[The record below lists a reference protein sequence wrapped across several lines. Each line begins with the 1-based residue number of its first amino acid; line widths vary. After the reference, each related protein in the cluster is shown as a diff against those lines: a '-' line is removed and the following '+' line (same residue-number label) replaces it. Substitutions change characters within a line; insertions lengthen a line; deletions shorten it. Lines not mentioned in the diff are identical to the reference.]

1 MKKQDSTIKTIQ
13 PVAVLDTNVL
23 HPVIT
28 RDILLWFAFEELF
41 TPRWSMEILLEWK
54 RVLKRMHVNDH
65 MAKQRIT
72 VLQRAFPMA
81 KVRGYKKHMQRL
93 HLPDTNDHH
102 VLAAAIQARA
112 HFIVTSNTKDFPQA
126 ALQPFGIRAI
136 TADAFLSR
144 LIEQHP
150 SKSHQAL
157 VQMVSARK
165 RPVQTKAQVIQLL
178 LNNGLR
184 QTAEKLKNLN

>member
-1 MKKQDSTIKTIQ
+1 MKKQDSTIKTIL

-28 RDILLWFAFEELF
+28 RDILLWFALEELF
-41 TPRWSMEILLEWK
+41 IPRWSAEILVEWK
-54 RVLKRMHVNDH
+54 RVLKRMNVNDH
-65 MAKQRIT
+65 MARQRIT

-81 KVRGYKKHMQRL
+81 MVRGYKKHMPYL
-93 HLPDTNDHH
+93 HLPDTNDRH

-126 ALQPFGIRAI
+126 ALKPFGIRAI
-136 TADAFLSR
+136 TADAFLSW
-144 LIEQHP
+144 LIEHHP
-150 SKSHQAL
+150 SKSLQAFMC
-157 VQMVSARK
+157 MVAARK
-165 RPVQTKAQVIQLL
+165 RPIQSKEQVIQSL

-184 QTAEKLKNLN
+184 QTAEKLKNFH